1 MQRQINA
8 HTHNHTHNR
17 VDRKMTGWAYEY
29 QEEICSTF
37 KKNLNATQIPTIIFS
52 THIVLTVNSCPSIQ
66 QELNDISVTT
76 MRCNKQRRVIRLIS
90 CHGNEN
96 ENEGHQVRGV
106 NNKQTGRQTGKRV
119 QSSNL
124 VSLRLRLSASSYLS
138 VFIAFPHQYQLLS
151 TFFSVSIQ
159 ASF

>member
-1 MQRQINA
+1 MNIRKKFAAHLRQILMP
-8 HTHNHTHNR
+8 HKFR
-17 VDRKMTGWAYEY
+17 P
-29 QEEICSTF
+29 SPSP
-37 KKNLNATQIPTIIFS
+37 L

-96 ENEGHQVRGV
+96 EGHQVRGV
-106 NNKQTGRQTGKRV
+106 NNKQIGRQTGKRV

-138 VFIAFPHQYQLLS
+138 VFIAFPHRYQLLS
-151 TFFSVSIQ
+151 TFFSASIQ